1 MSNLGLVLSGG
12 GARGAYQAGVIAA
25 IADIA
30 SHQGLTDPFNI
41 FTGVSAGSI
50 NATILASHTESFL
63 QSAQY
68 LTKMWGQ
75 ITTDDVFY
83 VDLMTLSRGG
93 FDWLADFSMIK
104 RNKKE
109 SAVHSLLSTT
119 PLRSLINQTCQY
131 ENIRNKI
138 EAGKIRG
145 LSVSALDYENI
156 STKTFF
162 QGAKDLTAWNRPMHR
177 SEACEIGS
185 EHVMA
190 STAIPLLFPP
200 IKIGNSYFGDGC
212 IRNQSPCSP
221 AIYMGAERF
230 IAIGVRRRQDTWFSY
245 HHPEMG
251 DAPSIARIIN
261 VIFHS
266 MMMDGIEQDLQRI
279 AQTNQHVSMLHN
291 QSRSKLKA
299 REVGFLWISPSVDC
313 SKLASQKGSKLPNM
327 VRYLLSGAGSLSESS
342 ELVSFLLFEPSY
354 CKQLIEIGY
363 TDGMKE
369 KDQIIRL
376 LDPDSDFRSEVA

>member
-30 SHQGLTDPFNI
+30 SQQRLTDPFNI

-63 QSAQY
+63 ASAQY
-68 LTKMWGQ
+68 LTKTWGQ
-75 ITTDDVFY
+75 ITADDVFY
-83 VDLMTLSRGG
+83 VDLMALSRSG

-104 RNKKE
+104 RSKKE
-109 SAVHSLLSTT
+109 SAIHSLLSTT

-131 ENIRNKI
+131 ENIQKKI
-138 EAGKIRG
+138 NTGKIRG

-162 QGAKDLTAWNRPMHR
+162 QGSKDITPWNRPMHR
-177 SEACEIGS
+177 SEACEIGA

-200 IKIGNSYFGDGC
+200 IKVGNSYFGDGC

-245 HHPEMG
+245 QHPETG
-251 DAPSIARIIN
+251 EVPTIARIMN

-279 AQTNQHVSMLHN
+279 AQMNQHISMLHD
-291 QSRSKLKA
+291 QSRRKIKA
-299 REVGFLWISPSVDC
+299 REVGFLWISPSIDC
-313 SKLASQKGSKLPNM
+313 SKLASQKDSKLPNM
-327 VRYLLSGAGSLSESS
+327 VRYLLSAAGSLSESS
-342 ELVSFLLFEPSY
+342 ELVSFLLFDPSY

-376 LDPDSDFRSEVA
+376 LDPGSNFRSEVA

>member
-12 GARGAYQAGVIAA
+12 GARGAYQAGVLAA
-25 IADIA
+25 IADVA
-30 SHQGLTDPFNI
+30 SHQGLSDPFNI

-50 NATILASHTESFL
+50 NATILASHNEPFL
-63 QSAQY
+63 QATQY

-93 FDWLADFSMIK
+93 FDWIADFSLS
-104 RNKKE
+104 KKKKND
-109 SAVHSLLSTT
+109 SAIRSLLSTT
-119 PLRSLINQTCQY
+119 PLRSLINQTCQFD
-131 ENIRNKI
+131 NIQKKI
-138 EAGKIRG
+138 NTGKVRG

-162 QGAKDLTAWNRPMHR
+162 QGAPDLMSWNRPMHR
-177 SEACEIGS
+177 SENCEITS

-200 IKIGNSYFGDGC
+200 IKIENGYFGDGC

-221 AIYMGAERF
+221 AIYMGADRF

-245 HHPEMG
+245 QHSEG
-251 DAPSIARIIN
+251 NEAPSFVRIMN

-279 AQTNQHVSMLHN
+279 AQTNQHISLLGP
-291 QSRSKLKA
+291 QRRKKLAA

-313 SKLASQKGSKLPNM
+313 SKLASQKGGKLPNM
-327 VRYLLSGAGSLSESS
+327 VRYMLSGTGSLSESS
-342 ELVSFLLFEPSY
+342 ELVSFLLFDPSY
-354 CKQLIEIGY
+354 CKQLVEIGY

-369 KDQIIRL
+369 KDQIVRL
-376 LDPDSDFRSEVA
+376 LDPESNFKSEVA

>member
-30 SHQGLTDPFNI
+30 SHQGLSDPFNI

-68 LTKMWGQ
+68 LAKLWGQ

-93 FDWLADFSMIK
+93 FAWITDLSKIK
-104 RNKKE
+104 GNKRE
-109 SAVHSLLSTT
+109 SPVHSLFSTI

-131 ENIRNKI
+131 ENISKKI
-138 EAGKIRG
+138 DAGKIRG

-162 QGAKDLTAWNRPMHR
+162 QGADDIRAWSRPMHR
-177 SEACEIGS
+177 SEACEISS

-190 STAIPLLFPP
+190 SAAIPLLFPP
-200 IKIGNSYFGDGC
+200 IKVGNSYFGDGC

-251 DAPSIARIIN
+251 EAPSIARIIN

-279 AQTNQHVSMLHN
+279 AQTNQHVALLHDT
-291 QSRSKLKA
+291 SRNKLKA

-313 SKLASQKGSKLPNM
+313 SKLASQKGRKLPNM
-327 VRYLLSGAGSLSESS
+327 IRYLLSGAGSLNESS

-363 TDGMKE
+363 TDGIKE

-376 LDPDSDFRSEVA
+376 LDPDSHFRSEVA